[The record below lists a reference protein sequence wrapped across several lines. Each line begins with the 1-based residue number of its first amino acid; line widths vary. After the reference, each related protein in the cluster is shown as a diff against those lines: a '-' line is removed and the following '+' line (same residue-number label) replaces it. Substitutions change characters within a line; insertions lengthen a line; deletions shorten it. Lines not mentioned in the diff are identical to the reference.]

1 MKIDYVVLLDV
12 YGGILSK
19 GQREALDLRYN
30 SDLTL
35 SEIAEEMG
43 GVSRQSV
50 NDFIKK
56 GEKRLEELESSLG
69 ILARLKR
76 AAAVI
81 AGLRGGMAELKRD
94 YRDERFSALE
104 NALLE
109 LEEQIWGG

>member
-1 MKIDYVVLLDV
+1 MNVDFVVLLDV
-12 YGGILSK
+12 YGEILSN

-43 GVSRQSV
+43 GISRQSV
-50 NDFIKK
+50 NDFVKK

-69 ILARLKR
+69 IVKRLKNAAAGLARIKDIIAALKKDH
-76 AAAVI
+76 
-81 AGLRGGMAELKRD
+81 E
-94 YRDERFSALE
+94 DERFTLLE

-109 LEEQIWGG
+109 IEEQI

>member
-1 MKIDYVVLLDV
+1 MNIDFVLLLDI
-12 YGGILSK
+12 YGGVLSK

-56 GEKRLEELESSLG
+56 GEKRLLDLERILGDADRRKSVAAKLAEIKSIVAELKKDGGNELLTELESVVG
-69 ILARLKR
+69 DI
-76 AAAVI
+76 
-81 AGLRGGMAELKRD
+81 
-94 YRDERFSALE
+94 E
-104 NALLE
+104 NT
-109 LEEQIWGG
+109 I